1 MTTLLLWSP
10 AYWVHKQNCCF
21 LVTGAVCRPSWGL
34 CRGLGYLLEK
44 ELESSSTKHQIL
56 HLLAVWNSGSGNW
69 WRIET
74 WDLLNW
80 DRTLKSALHSSQR
93 ALLRRLLLLT
103 LQKICCFLPYHIC
116 AVMDH
121 TRSLEGIPE
130 SHGYL
135 HHVLEEMRLELF
147 YSLTLRFQSTFFPS
161 EDGRSPSPHP
171 SSSYNCS
178 LFLHEVLGLEQKQM
192 LPILTFKPNN

>member
-10 AYWVHKQNCCF
+10 AYWVQKQNCCF
-21 LVTGAVCRPSWGL
+21 LVTRAVCRPSWGL

-130 SHGYL
+130 SWLSSPRPRGDEAGAL
-135 HHVLEEMRLELF
+135 LFSDLEISIHILPFRGWSVPL
-147 YSLTLRFQSTFFPS
+147 
-161 EDGRSPSPHP
+161 SPPQQ
-171 SSSYNCS
+171 
-178 LFLHEVLGLEQKQM
+178 FLQLLAVPPWGPGTRTKANA
-192 LPILTFKPNN
+192 PNPNLQAQ